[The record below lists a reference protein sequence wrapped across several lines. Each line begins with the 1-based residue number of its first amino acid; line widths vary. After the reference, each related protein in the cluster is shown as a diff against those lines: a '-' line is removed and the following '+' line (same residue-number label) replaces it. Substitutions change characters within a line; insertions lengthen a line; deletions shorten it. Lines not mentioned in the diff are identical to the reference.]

1 MGAGCEIYNFGRP
14 RKEGDMTKGKWVA
27 VVAAVFLFAAAVVF
41 GVEDAQSLFSTLA
54 DFVTRGAE

>member
-1 MGAGCEIYNFGRP
+1 MNRN
-14 RKEGDMTKGKWVA
+14 KWIG

-54 DFVTRGAE
+54 DFVTRSAE

>member
-1 MGAGCEIYNFGRP
+1 
-14 RKEGDMTKGKWVA
+14 MTKGKWVA